1 MTMNETNANG
11 GQADASAHQEKLTFE
26 QALDRLETLVAQI
39 EEGEVPL
46 EESIQKY
53 AEGVGLIQQCRTIL
67 DQAESKIQLLAADAK
82 GKLAPAGELPDTDEN
97 Q

>member
-1 MTMNETNANG
+1 MTMNEINANG
-11 GQADASAHQEKLTFE
+11 GQANASANPDKLTFE
-26 QALDRLETLVAQI
+26 QALERLETLVAQI
-39 EEGEVPL
+39 EQGEVPL
-46 EESIQKY
+46 EESIEKY
-53 AEGVGLIQQCRTIL
+53 AQGVGLIQQCRAIL